1 VITIDSRVGSKELI
15 GHFAKGV
22 AQLGHL
28 EYADAA
34 FTGVKGKSVVS
45 VGVER
50 KALSDLLSSMQTGR
64 LAGVQLNGLLACYD
78 VVYLVVE
85 GIYKVD
91 HSGRILVP
99 RGGSWLPFHLGRRQ
113 FTSRELDGFVNS
125 LCIEAGFLVR
135 ETHTLHG
142 TAMLIYNLYR
152 WWQKESHHSLLAMHK
167 HRFPDDGAGGVI
179 LQPPSLARR
188 IAAELPGIGW
198 KRSLDVA
205 AHFGSVERMMEASV
219 EEWTK
224 IPGIGK
230 TIAKKVV
237 EEIRHVDGKKS

>member
-1 VITIDSRVGSKELI
+1 MITIDSRVGSKELVD
-15 GHFAKGV
+15 HFAKGV
-22 AQLGHL
+22 SVLGHL

-34 FTGVKGKSVVS
+34 FTGVKGSSVVS

-91 HSGRILVP
+91 HSGRILIP
-99 RGGSWLPFHLGRRQ
+99 RGGSWQPFHLGRRQ
-113 FTSRELDGFVNS
+113 FTSRELDGFLNS
-125 LCIEAGFLVR
+125 LAIEAGFLVR
-135 ETHTLHG
+135 ETHTLHQ

-152 WWQKESHHSLLAMHK
+152 WWQKPSHHSLLAMHK

-205 AHFGSVERMMEASV
+205 KHFASV
-219 EEWTK
+219 KAMVEADVGEWIT
-224 IPGIGK
+224 IPGVGK
-230 TIAKKVV
+230 KTAKKVV
-237 EEIRHVDGKKS
+237 DDIRGM

>member
-1 VITIDSRVGSKELI
+1 MITIDSRVGSKELI

-22 AQLGHL
+22 AVLGHL
-28 EYADAA
+28 EFADAA
-34 FTGVKGKSVVS
+34 FTGVKGKDVVS

-91 HSGRILVP
+91 HSGRILIP

-167 HRFPDDGAGGVI
+167 HRFPDDAAGGVI

-205 AHFGSVERMMEASV
+205 AHFGSVERMMSASV
-219 EEWTK
+219 DEWIK

-237 EEIRHVDGKKS
+237 DDIKLSSV

>member
-1 VITIDSRVGSKELI
+1 MITIDSRVGSKELI

-22 AQLGHL
+22 ASLGHL

-34 FTGVKGKSVVS
+34 FTGMKGSSVVS
-45 VGVER
+45 VGIER
-50 KALSDLLSSMQTGR
+50 KALSDFLSSMQTGR

-78 VVYLVVE
+78 VVYLILE
-85 GIYKVD
+85 GIWKSD
-91 HSGRILVP
+91 QSGRVLVP
-99 RGGSWLPFHLGRRQ
+99 RGGSWWPFHLGKRQ
-113 FTSRELDGFVNS
+113 FTTRELDGFVNS
-125 LCIEAGFLVR
+125 LCVQAGVLVR
-135 ETHTLHG
+135 ETHTLHHTG
-142 TAMLIYNLYR
+142 MLIYNLYR
-152 WWQKESHHSLLAMHK
+152 WWQKPDHMSLLAMHK

-205 AHFGSVERMMEASV
+205 AHFGSVERMMSASV
-219 EEWTK
+219 DEWVK

-237 EEIRHVDGKKS
+237 DDIKLSSV